1 MQTRWA
7 SGSGRPGDDRTFAAA
22 RVLGFEAGAEPM
34 SRANAEKEPR
44 DVAAPALH
52 LVTTQSSISN
62 NVQKS
67 FPRIAPRCFPTV
79 IRIAAGV

>member
-34 SRANAEKEPR
+34 SRANAEGVAEPLLYGG
-44 DVAAPALH
+44 DITLPC
-52 LVTTQSSISN
+52 SDNDS
-62 NVQKS
+62 
-67 FPRIAPRCFPTV
+67 
-79 IRIAAGV
+79 GW